1 MILRQQATRCRLPS
15 ERDLAASPLTPP
27 ASMFC
32 FCFQS
37 PSLKLQALE
46 GDPGPSES
54 PLDPPARVQPL
65 PAEDKRPGTTHKLL
79 LHLPPSP
86 PAQDQQT
93 VDPSHTGKTEIMQL
107 QFQFP
112 VRILHGYQSI
122 LNRESSLRLNRTE
135 HPTIPCFSQ

>member
-1 MILRQQATRCRLPS
+1 MILRQPATRCRLPS

-37 PSLKLQALE
+37 ASLKLQALE
-46 GDPGPSES
+46 GDPGPSEA
-54 PLDPPARVQPL
+54 PLDPEARDHPPAREQPL

-93 VDPSHTGKTEIMQL
+93 VDPSHTGKTEIMRLQL
-107 QFQFP
+107 QFP

-122 LNRESSLRLNRTE
+122 LNRINPEA
-135 HPTIPCFSQ
+135 